1 MADEVAPD
9 DLPTLCAIGVLAVL
23 AALLS
28 HELVGHGAGC
38 LAAGG
43 EVRLVSTIYFRCEGG
58 DALTDVS
65 GPLGNLVLG
74 LAALVAIASQRVV
87 LEEGRLFALIAAG
100 VSLFWFCAQ
109 VGVAAVLGQDDWS
122 YAAGQA
128 GWSPMWRIGAVVVAI
143 AGYDLTRRAM
153 TRSMRTLSTGQG
165 AAADRRR
172 FLIPWGAGVVAA
184 VGSASLFAESRLG
197 GMGETALA
205 VAAAPVGLVLAV
217 VLASRFG
224 ATGAK
229 PAGRIPR
236 RPALIVIAAVAFAI
250 YCATVGPGLG
260 SGGLT

>member
-1 MADEVAPD
+1 MTDEVAPD
-9 DLPTLCAIGVLAVL
+9 DLPTLCAIGVLALL

-28 HELVGHGAGC
+28 HELVGHGAAC

-58 DALTDVS
+58 DALTDIG

-74 LAALVAIASQRVV
+74 LIALVAIASRRVV
-87 LEEGRLFALIAAG
+87 LEEGRLFALIAGG

-109 VGVAAVLGQDDWS
+109 VGVAALLDQDDWS

-128 GWSPMWRIGAVVVAI
+128 GWSPMWRIGAVVLAI

-172 FLIPWGAGVVAA
+172 FLAPWGAGVVAA
-184 VGSASLFAESRLG
+184 VVSAAFFGGARLG
-197 GMGETALA
+197 GMGETLLT
-205 VAAAPVGLVLAV
+205 VGAAPVGLGLAV
-217 VLASRFG
+217 FLASRLG
-224 ATGAK
+224 ATGPG

-236 RPALIVIAAVAFAI
+236 RPALIAIAAVAFVL
-250 YCATVGPGLG
+250 YCATVGLGLG
-260 SGGLT
+260 GGDLT